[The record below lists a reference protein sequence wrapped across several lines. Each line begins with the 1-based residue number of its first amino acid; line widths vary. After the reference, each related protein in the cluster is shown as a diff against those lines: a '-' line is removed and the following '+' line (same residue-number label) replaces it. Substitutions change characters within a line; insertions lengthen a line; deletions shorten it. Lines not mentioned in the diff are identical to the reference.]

1 MGVIGI
7 KYNKL
12 IDMKKTILT
21 TLVIFAALF
30 SQAQVTVIDTTFQGD
45 SKFQVAQTML
55 NRTVEY
61 MRDEMG
67 KEKINSD
74 TILYEQEVV
83 RFWNNLNQSLNIFAQ
98 NYMKFDTLVY
108 EKIGDDLYLNGDTTQ
123 KGIVQEYNESTAR
136 LEELSENEYVQ
147 RLEKEIKELQ
157 EKQAK
162 IAKIYQQLPDVA
174 EWVQPAGAHDAYAKG
189 AVVEWN
195 GKIWENTIDANVW
208 EPGVTGWKE
217 VTK

>member
-1 MGVIGI
+1 
-7 KYNKL
+7 
-12 IDMKKTILT
+12 MKKTILT